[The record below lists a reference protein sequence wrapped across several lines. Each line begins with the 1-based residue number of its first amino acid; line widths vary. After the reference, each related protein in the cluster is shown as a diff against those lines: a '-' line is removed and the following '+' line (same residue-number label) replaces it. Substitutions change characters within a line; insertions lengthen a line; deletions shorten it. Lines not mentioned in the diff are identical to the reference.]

1 MILCLCNG
9 VNERSVRDIIRQHNI
24 KTLAKVYKQIGSMQ
38 CGNCKEQIEYYI
50 ERQKIGIL

>member
-9 VNERSVRDIIRQHNI
+9 INERSVRDIIRQHNI

-38 CGNCKEQIEYYI
+38 CGKCKEQIEYYI
-50 ERQKIGIL
+50 ERQKNGIL